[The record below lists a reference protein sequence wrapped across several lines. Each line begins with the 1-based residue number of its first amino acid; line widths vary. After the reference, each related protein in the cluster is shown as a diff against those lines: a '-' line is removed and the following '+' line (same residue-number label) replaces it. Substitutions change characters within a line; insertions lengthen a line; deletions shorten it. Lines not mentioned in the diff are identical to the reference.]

1 MNPLFVGIDVSS
13 RSNVAYLM
21 KPDGSKHSSFSVQ
34 NNLGGAKILSEKI
47 VSALS
52 SMHLSDVV
60 IGLEATSIYGD
71 SLVYALREDG
81 SLGRFQRKIHVLNPK
96 QVRKFK
102 EAYSD
107 LPKNDFVDAFVI
119 ADHLRF
125 GRIAKEV
132 YMDDYRYQALRT
144 LTRARFDVI
153 QNLTREK
160 QRFANYL
167 FLKCSGIAQEKD
179 IQNTSATTIALME
192 QFETVD
198 DLANADLDEL
208 TFFIDEK
215 GRNFADPV
223 AKAKA
228 IRSAARDSYR
238 LPVTVNNSV
247 NQAMSVSIASMR
259 ALKEQVKVLDKAIEQ
274 QFEIIPNTLTS
285 IPGIGKVYSAGIIAE
300 IGDIHRFDSQASV
313 AKFAGLVWHKDQ
325 SGEFEAE
332 HSRMIKSGNRYLRYY
347 LLEAANS
354 VRRCDSEFR
363 RYYDLKYHEVN
374 KYQHKRAL
382 ALTARKLVRLVFRL
396 LKDNRLKLAVPGYE
410 MKLDLGKKVCI
421 IGGGEV
427 ACETAEML
435 MADARPN
442 SFATTGSIGDVEVTL
457 VEMQPQ
463 LMTGVCLPN
472 RNIALASLRR
482 EGVKS
487 YINSKVLEVTEHEV
501 KIQHKDGTEEWLKGF
516 DYIVLGLGSRKY
528 DPLSEELK
536 AFVPEVHV
544 IGDAIK
550 PGQSSDAMHQG
561 FHVGYEL

>member
-1 MNPLFVGIDVSS
+1 M
-13 RSNVAYLM
+13 
-21 KPDGSKHSSFSVQ
+21 
-34 NNLGGAKILSEKI
+34 
-47 VSALS
+47 
-52 SMHLSDVV
+52 
-60 IGLEATSIYGD
+60 
-71 SLVYALREDG
+71 
-81 SLGRFQRKIHVLNPK
+81 
-96 QVRKFK
+96 
-102 EAYSD
+102 
-107 LPKNDFVDAFVI
+107 I

-132 YMDDYRYQALRT
+132 YLDDYRYQALRT

-363 RYYDLKYHEVN
+363 RYYNLKYHEVN
-374 KYQHKRAL
+374 KFQHKRAL

-396 LKDNRLKLAVPGYE
+396 LKDNRLYIP
-410 MKLDLGKKVCI
+410 
-421 IGGGEV
+421 
-427 ACETAEML
+427 
-435 MADARPN
+435 P
-442 SFATTGSIGDVEVTL
+442 
-457 VEMQPQ
+457 
-463 LMTGVCLPN
+463 
-472 RNIALASLRR
+472 
-482 EGVKS
+482 EG
-487 YINSKVLEVTEHEV
+487 
-501 KIQHKDGTEEWLKGF
+501 
-516 DYIVLGLGSRKY
+516 
-528 DPLSEELK
+528 
-536 AFVPEVHV
+536 
-544 IGDAIK
+544 
-550 PGQSSDAMHQG
+550 
-561 FHVGYEL
+561 

>member
-13 RSNVAYLM
+13 RNNVAYLM
-21 KPDGSKHSSFSVQ
+21 NPDGSKYSSFSVQ
-34 NNLGGAKILSEKI
+34 NNLGGAKLLSERI
-47 VSALS
+47 VSALQ
-52 SMHLSDVV
+52 SMQLSNVV
-60 IGLEATSIYGD
+60 IGLEATSIYGN

-96 QVRKFK
+96 QVKKFK
-102 EAYSD
+102 EAYPD

-125 GRIAKEV
+125 GRIAKEVYMDDYRAKEV

-167 FLKCSGIAQEKD
+167 FLKCSGMAQDKD

-192 QFETVD
+192 HFETVD

-208 TFFIDEK
+208 TAFIAET
-215 GRNFADPV
+215 GRGRFSDPNTV
-223 AKAKA
+223 AKV
-228 IRSAARDSYR
+228 IQTAARGSYR
-238 LPVTVNNSV
+238 LPKTVNDTV
-247 NQAMSVSIASMR
+247 NQAMSVSIASIR
-259 ALKEQVKVLDKAIEQ
+259 ALKEQIKVLDKAIEQ

-313 AKFAGLVWHKDQ
+313 AKFAGLVWTQHQ

-332 HSRMIKSGNRYLRYY
+332 HSQMIKSGNRYLRYY

-363 RYYDLKYHEVN
+363 RYYDLKFKEVN

-396 LKDNRLKLAVPGYE
+396 LKDNRLYTP
-410 MKLDLGKKVCI
+410 
-421 IGGGEV
+421 
-427 ACETAEML
+427 
-435 MADARPN
+435 P
-442 SFATTGSIGDVEVTL
+442 
-457 VEMQPQ
+457 
-463 LMTGVCLPN
+463 
-472 RNIALASLRR
+472 
-482 EGVKS
+482 EG
-487 YINSKVLEVTEHEV
+487 
-501 KIQHKDGTEEWLKGF
+501 
-516 DYIVLGLGSRKY
+516 
-528 DPLSEELK
+528 
-536 AFVPEVHV
+536 
-544 IGDAIK
+544 
-550 PGQSSDAMHQG
+550 
-561 FHVGYEL
+561 

>member
-13 RSNVAYLM
+13 KNNVAYLM
-21 KPDGSKHSSFSVQ
+21 NPDGSKHSSFSVQ
-34 NNLGGAKILSEKI
+34 NNLGGAKLLSERI

-52 SMHLSDVV
+52 SMRLSDVV

-125 GRIAKEV
+125 GRIAKEI
-132 YMDDYRYQALRT
+132 YMDDYRYQALKT

-167 FLKCSGIAQEKD
+167 FLKCSGMAQDKD

-192 QFETVD
+192 RFETVD
-198 DLANADLDEL
+198 DLANADMDEL
-208 TFFIDEK
+208 TAFIAET
-215 GRNFADPV
+215 GRGRFDDPNAV
-223 AKAKA
+223 AKVIQTAAKG
-228 IRSAARDSYR
+228 SYR
-238 LPVTVNNSV
+238 NDTV

-300 IGDIHRFDSQASV
+300 IGDIHRFSSQASV
-313 AKFAGLVWHKDQ
+313 AKFAGLVWHKNQ

-332 HSRMIKSGNRYLRYY
+332 HSQMIKSGNRYLRYY

-363 RYYDLKYHEVN
+363 RYYDLKFKEVN

-396 LKDNRLKLAVPGYE
+396 LKDNRLYIP
-410 MKLDLGKKVCI
+410 
-421 IGGGEV
+421 
-427 ACETAEML
+427 
-435 MADARPN
+435 P
-442 SFATTGSIGDVEVTL
+442 
-457 VEMQPQ
+457 
-463 LMTGVCLPN
+463 
-472 RNIALASLRR
+472 
-482 EGVKS
+482 EG
-487 YINSKVLEVTEHEV
+487 
-501 KIQHKDGTEEWLKGF
+501 
-516 DYIVLGLGSRKY
+516 
-528 DPLSEELK
+528 
-536 AFVPEVHV
+536 
-544 IGDAIK
+544 
-550 PGQSSDAMHQG
+550 
-561 FHVGYEL
+561 